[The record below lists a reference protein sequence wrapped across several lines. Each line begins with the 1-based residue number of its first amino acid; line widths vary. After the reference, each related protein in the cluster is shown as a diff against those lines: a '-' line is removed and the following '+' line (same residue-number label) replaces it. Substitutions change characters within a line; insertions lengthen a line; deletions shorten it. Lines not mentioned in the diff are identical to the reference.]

1 MIGAITSDVIK
12 AMEAEGWRYDG
23 ICNCSERAHI
33 FKKRQIKV
41 KVSVRSG
48 IWNRWR
54 GNRLAAIGNIENLVE
69 LNTGIQ

>member
-1 MIGAITSDVIK
+1 MIGTISAGTIEDMK
-12 AMEAEGWRYDG
+12 MLGWRYDG

-33 FKKRQIKV
+33 FKKGGSKV

-48 IWNRWR
+48 VWNRWK
-54 GNRLAAIGNIENLVE
+54 GNRLQAVGNIENLIQ